1 MRALVLIAA
10 TLGLLAGT
18 ARAETSGAFMLEPCR
33 GLLIPTPPGKVT
45 TIHEA
50 VLAGRCT
57 GTIAGL
63 AAIGPLLPEARR
75 HCAPPEVATGKRG
88 AIDVVVAYMLKH
100 RDRLQER
107 FVDLVLAALADK
119 WPC

>member
-1 MRALVLIAA
+1 MRGLILMVA

-18 ARAETSGAFMLEPCR
+18 ARAETSGADMLEPCR
-33 GLLIPTPPGKVT
+33 SLLIPTPPGKVST
-45 TIHEA
+45 PYES
-50 VLAGRCT
+50 VLAGRCV
-57 GTIAGL
+57 GTIAAL

-75 HCAPPEVATGKRG
+75 HCAPPEVATEKRG
-88 AIDVVVAYMLKH
+88 ATDVVVAYMVRR

-107 FVDLVLAALADK
+107 FVDVVLAALADK